1 MRIIVLSRWA
11 WRPRRSPQALRK
23 RSTSSPVRNSR
34 GRSWAL
40 VRRGGGS
47 VPFTMVGVAFLA
59 IRLSFVLIGSAYHI
73 VPFMGI
79 NGLSRLRWLGVMAP
93 EARNPAEAGPLL
105 SGGPLAAAGEPDGE
119 RGGAMMA
126 AERGAMP

>member
-34 GRSWAL
+34 GRSWTL

-47 VPFTMVGVAFLA
+47 VPFTVVGAPLPVAVLA
-59 IRLSFVLIGSAYHI
+59 LRFIGLVVWLRDVLGALDHEHRPGESARIERRAVAGIGEAP
-73 VPFMGI
+73 V
-79 NGLSRLRWLGVMAP
+79 LRQALADD
-93 EARNPAEAGPLL
+93 LL
-105 SGGPLAAAGEPDGE
+105 
-119 RGGAMMA
+119 R
-126 AERGAMP
+126 

>member
-11 WRPRRSPQALRK
+11 WRPRRSPQALRQ

-34 GRSWAL
+34 GRSWTL

-47 VPFTMVGVAFLA
+47 VPFTVVGAPLPVAVLA
-59 IRLSFVLIGSAYHI
+59 LRFIGLVYTS

-79 NGLSRLRWLGVMAP
+79 NGLSHLRNLEQV
-93 EARNPAEAGPLL
+93 PL
-105 SGGPLAAAGEPDGE
+105 SVQEVFV
-119 RGGAMMA
+119 
-126 AERGAMP
+126 